1 MYDVVL
7 LTLGSE
13 RDAPGGCGS
22 GGACCGG
29 AAETATDPT
38 SQTDN
43 GQTDTSS
50 TSQAETGQT
59 DTGPT
64 SQTETGQTETGQAD
78 TNQADASQAPR
89 AEAGGDTE
97 RCATERPRVPVLA
110 CADALNAR
118 GARVEMVTARSD
130 AEIDAVLARLDGP
143 IRPDGLTWP
152 DADGKTR
159 LVVATANDGQLRAV
173 LRQLVRRYAPAP
185 SKRPADLPGNRTLPD
200 LPPVAVLPLDP
211 ARGGTHRDLAA
222 QLGLPRDP
230 AVVAAAVL
238 DGTPRRLDLLRN
250 DGGSVT
256 LDGAL
261 LGAADDGGRPLHWR
275 ARVEVDDTILTDG
288 DEPLLACAV
297 ANAGGYATLDD
308 VTLLTAPDPADGQ
321 VEVAV
326 AVPVVVRSAFGR
338 KRVRLEVRR
347 ARGRAV
353 SVLPREGNVP
363 YLDDGVEGE
372 LTRKR
377 SWWVEPGAWAVWSI

>member
-29 AAETATDPT
+29 A
-38 SQTDN
+38 
-43 GQTDTSS
+43 TDTDR
-50 TSQAETGQT
+50 A
-59 DTGPT
+59 
-64 SQTETGQTETGQAD
+64 
-78 TNQADASQAPR
+78 
-89 AEAGGDTE
+89 AEADGARTGTTGDTASAGNTQGDTD
-97 RCATERPRVPVLA
+97 RCTTERPRVPVLA
-110 CADALNAR
+110 CADALTAR
-118 GARVEMVTARSD
+118 GARVEMITARSD
-130 AEIDAVLARLDGP
+130 AEIDEVLARFDGP
-143 IRPDGLTWP
+143 PRPDGLTWP
-152 DADGKTR
+152 DPDGKTR
-159 LVVATANDGQLRAV
+159 LVVATASDGQLRAV
-173 LRQLVRRYAPAP
+173 LRRLVRRYAPPP
-185 SKRPADLPGNRTLPD
+185 SRRPADLPDDQTLPD

-211 ARGGTHRDLAA
+211 VRGGAQRDLAA

-230 AVVAAAVL
+230 ATVAAAVL

-261 LGAADDGGRPLHWR
+261 LGAADDAGRPLHWR
-275 ARVEVDDTILTDG
+275 ARVEVDDAVLTNG

-297 ANAGGYATLDD
+297 GNAGGYAALDD
-308 VTLLTAPDPADGQ
+308 VTLLAAPDPTDGQ

-326 AVPVVVRSAFGR
+326 AVPVVVRSALGR

-353 SVLPREGNVP
+353 SVVPREGKVP
-363 YLDDGVEGE
+363 YLDDGVESE

-377 SWWVEPGAWAVWSI
+377 SWWIEPGVWAVWSI

>member
-29 AAETATDPT
+29 GAT
-38 SQTDN
+38 
-43 GQTDTSS
+43 G
-50 TSQAETGQT
+50 A

-64 SQTETGQTETGQAD
+64 SQADTGPENTSQAAPGQANADQAGNDQTSSGQANTDQAGSGETDTGQ
-78 TNQADASQAPR
+78 
-89 AEAGGDTE
+89 
-97 RCATERPRVPVLA
+97 CATERPRVPVLA

-118 GARVEMVTARSD
+118 GARVETVTARSD
-130 AEIDAVLARLDGP
+130 AEIDAVLARFDGP
-143 IRPDGLTWP
+143 ARPDGLTWP
-152 DADGKTR
+152 DPDSKTR
-159 LVVATANDGQLRAV
+159 LVIATASDGQLRAV
-173 LRQLVRRYAPAP
+173 LRRLVKRYAPAP

-230 AVVAAAVL
+230 AAVAAAVL

-261 LGAADDGGRPLHWR
+261 LGAADDAGRPLHWR

-288 DEPLLACAV
+288 SEPLLACAV
-297 ANAGGYATLDD
+297 GNAGGYATLND
-308 VTLLTAPDPADGQ
+308 VTLLTAPDPTDGQ

-326 AVPVVVRSAFGR
+326 AVPVVVRSTWGR

-353 SVLPREGNVP
+353 SVLPREGRVP
-363 YLDDGVEGE
+363 YLDDGVESE